1 MIAVL
6 LALALHHPIG
16 QAPAPAHY
24 DAPVLRLDIQPGDGG
39 TVLMREGWGA

>member
-16 QAPAPAHY
+16 QAPAPARL
-24 DAPVLRLDIQPGDGG
+24 DAPVLRLDVQPGDSG
-39 TVLMREGWGA
+39 TVLMQRRWGA